1 MGVFPAICMETGKAF
16 IDRTQCVGCTVCAQA
31 CPFDAIEKEEK

>member
-1 MGVFPAICMETGKAF
+1 MSTLGKAFENGKAF